1 MMRLGEFYSVVC
13 RIFAVGFSSAL
24 NDKIFEEVKKNG
36 EWFIKNSSEA
46 NEKGRAFYKEA
57 IESENI
63 KDIEADFANLQGYFL
78 ATHFFEGD
86 DERLA
91 KLYQICGFEPNLKSL
106 KIDSVSNQL
115 SFLSAILKLETNE
128 KTEEILGV
136 FLSSYLLPYAA
147 KLAPVLQKKA
157 KSKFYRGLGYLFE
170 DFANG
175 LEKTLKI
182 KVVPR

>member
-1 MMRLGEFYSVVC
+1 MKLGEFYSVVC
-13 RIFAVGFSSAL
+13 RVFAVGFSNSL
-24 NDKIFEEVKKNG
+24 NDKIFEQIKKNG
-36 EWFIKNSSEA
+36 EWFLQNDSQV
-46 NEKGRAFYKEA
+46 NNKGRSLYKEA
-57 IESENI
+57 IKSEDI
-63 KDIEADFANLQGYFL
+63 KDIEADFENLQKYFV
-78 ATHFFEGD
+78 ATYFFKGD

-106 KIDSVSNQL
+106 KIDSISNQL
-115 SFLSAILKLETNE
+115 SFLSAILKLEANE

-147 KLAPVLQKKA
+147 KLAPTLQKEA

-170 DFANG
+170 DFASG

-182 KVVPR
+182 RVVPR

>member
-1 MMRLGEFYSVVC
+1 MKLGEFYSVVC
-13 RIFAVGFSSAL
+13 KIFALDFSGAI
-24 NDKIFEEVKKNG
+24 NDKIFEGIKRNG
-36 EWFIKNSSEA
+36 EWFIRNESEA
-46 NEKGRAFYKEA
+46 NLKGRELYKEA
-57 IESENI
+57 LDNETSDDIR
-63 KDIEADFANLQGYFL
+63 KDFKNLEKYFV
-78 ATHFFEGD
+78 ATHFFESD

-106 KIDSVSNQL
+106 KIDSISNQL
-115 SFLSAILKLETNE
+115 SFLSAVIKLEANE

-147 KLAPVLQKKA
+147 KLAVMLQKEA
-157 KSKFYRGLGYLFE
+157 KSKFYRSLGYLFE